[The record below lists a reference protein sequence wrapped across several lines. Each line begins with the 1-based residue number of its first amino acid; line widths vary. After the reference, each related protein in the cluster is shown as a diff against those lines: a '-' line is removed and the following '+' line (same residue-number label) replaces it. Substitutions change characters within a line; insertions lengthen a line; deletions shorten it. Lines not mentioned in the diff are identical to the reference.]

1 VSDGSSRS
9 DRLQP
14 ERIRLGEASR
24 LLGVDPDTLR
34 RWADEGRVQAFT
46 TPGGHRRFD
55 RRALDRLVSTRR
67 TGPAGQLAGL
77 GDSST
82 RLSAAYRRRYGELHG
97 GGSELH
103 ALVPAHERAVFR
115 QHGQQLVD
123 ALVRHL
129 DRVGPERGRAERE
142 AMELTALM
150 GDRLARLGVALEVAV
165 SMFVAARRPFL
176 TELGVVARRRG
187 VDAVRVGRLYE
198 ASSGLLDRLL
208 LAFVAAH
215 TEARDDDAGV
225 DDALGVGVPG
235 EQAREVGGE
244 ARRAEGPDSPV
255 GSRSSRAGAGGADRR
270 PVATRGVVR

>member
-1 VSDGSSRS
+1 VSDGSSRA
-9 DRLQP
+9 DRLLP

-46 TPGGHRRFD
+46 TPGGHRRFE
-55 RRALDRLVSTRR
+55 RRALERMVSTRR
-67 TGPAGQLAGL
+67 TGPAGRLAGL

-82 RLSAAYRRRYGELHG
+82 RLNAAYRRRYAELHG
-97 GGSELH
+97 AGSELH
-103 ALVPAHERAVFR
+103 ALVPAEERAVFR

-129 DRVGPERGRAERE
+129 DRSGPERGRAERE
-142 AMELTALM
+142 AMDLAAQM

-176 TELGVVARRRG
+176 TELGVMARRRG
-187 VDAVRVGRLYE
+187 VDALRVGRLYE
-198 ASSGLLDRLL
+198 VSSGLLDRLL

-215 TEARDDDAGV
+215 AEARDEDEGIDHPAAARP
-225 DDALGVGVPG
+225 DEPAAVP
-235 EQAREVGGE
+235 ARPG
-244 ARRAEGPDSPV
+244 RRAD
-255 GSRSSRAGAGGADRR
+255 GGTSRR
-270 PVATRGVVR
+270 PIATRGG